1 MDSNSENNKEERQ
14 KVEITAI
21 ENEMQ
26 SSYMSYAMSVIVG
39 RALPDVR
46 DGLKPVHRRILYAM
60 YDMSIT
66 HNKPHKKSA
75 RIVGEVLGKYHPHG
89 DSAVYDAMVRMAQLF
104 SLRYP
109 MVDGHGNF
117 GSIDGDSAAAMRY
130 TEARMTKISEE
141 MLEDIKKETVDM
153 TANFDDSLK
162 EPSVLPAKIPS
173 LLLNGSSGIAV
184 GMATN
189 IPPHNLKEVCNS
201 VIEVINNPECPV
213 TDLMEIITGP
223 DFPTAGII
231 TGKSG
236 IRKAYTGGRGIIT
249 VKARMDAEAYKN
261 KERIIITEIPY
272 GINKS
277 LLLEEIAGQIK
288 EKKIEGIS
296 DLRDESDR
304 NGMRVVV
311 ELKRDANAEVV
322 MNQLYKHSRLKVS
335 YGINMLALVNS
346 EPVTLNLKQAIE
358 EFIKHREEVITR
370 RCQYDL
376 QKAKDKIHVLEGL
389 IIALDNIDSVVEKI
403 KKSKSVQ
410 EAQEV
415 LMADYGLSDK
425 QAKAIL
431 DMRLQKLSSLEQE
444 KIRDDHKKTL
454 ELIKEL
460 EAILA
465 DRNRVLEII
474 KDEQRA
480 LIENYGDE
488 RKTQISMEDDD
499 DLDIEDLIPEEDMV
513 VTISHSGYIKRTPI
527 DTYKEQKRGGKGIIA
542 SGTKEDDF
550 LEKMFIANTHDYI
563 LFFSDKGKVYW
574 LKVYKIPEASRQSKG
589 NAIVNLIE
597 LEKDEKVTA
606 FIPIKQFDDEHFLFM
621 ITRKGVVKKT
631 QLSAFS
637 RPRKTGI
644 NAISI
649 DEGDKLIDVKLT
661 NGKKNLILAT
671 RNGMAIRFGEDNVRS
686 MGRNARGVAGI
697 KLKGDDKV
705 IGGVIASKEKAIF
718 TITENGFG
726 KRTSVSEYRHIN
738 RGGSGVRN
746 IVCDERNG
754 KVVSVKGVTD
764 EDGLMVISKT
774 GIMIRISVK
783 DISLIGRN
791 TKGVRIMRL
800 KGEDS
805 VVALAKALTG
815 DTEEAETFNGV
826 DNKQEDEFTES

>member
-1 MDSNSENNKEERQ
+1 
-14 KVEITAI
+14 
-21 ENEMQ
+21 
-26 SSYMSYAMSVIVG
+26 MSVIVG